1 VASFDPHN
9 PTCLQLLSWIYLKKL
24 GLEFCRIV
32 VFLVEQVSGLLEVGD
47 TNEVIWDTTS
57 YA

>member
-1 VASFDPHN
+1 VQCFELHN

-24 GLEFCRIV
+24 GLEFCHIV
-32 VFLVEQVSGLLEVGD
+32 VFLVEQISGLLEVGD
-47 TNEVIWDTTS
+47 TNEAIWDTTS

>member
-1 VASFDPHN
+1 VPSFDPHN
-9 PTCLQLLSWIYLKKL
+9 PTCLQLLSWISLKKL

-32 VFLVEQVSGLLEVGD
+32 VSLVEQVIGLLEVGD
-47 TNEVIWDTTS
+47 TNEAIWDITS